1 MIKLMGLS
9 HRNVSV
15 RFYNDGAHI
24 LYRIPTDEP
33 VGSYGNYNVYTTHI
47 YNKKGNTT
55 SRAQNMLQYSA
66 LVLYQPDFEIK
77 LNEAYFT
84 LKKQAML
91 QVRKYKLSVI
101 KPTKVKAIEDL
112 KNEIAFLENLEDGKL
127 FYRSQIS
134 DKYLSRNEKIAK
146 THSQL
151 NDDEKRK
158 FIESFF

>member
-9 HRNVSV
+9 HRDVSV

-24 LYRIPTDEP
+24 LYRIPTNEP

-47 YNKKGNTT
+47 YNKKSNTT

-77 LNEAYFT
+77 LNEAYFM

-91 QVRKYKLSVI
+91 QVRKYQLSVI
-101 KPTKVKAIEDL
+101 KATKVKAIEHL
-112 KNEIAFLENLEDGKL
+112 KNEIAFLENVKDGEP
-127 FYRSQIS
+127 FWRTQMS
-134 DKYLSRNEKIAK
+134 DRYLSRAEKIAK

-151 NDDEKRK
+151 SDDDQRK